1 MMKVRLAWVWVA
13 FSAVVLVGCSGGSQ
27 EGEDGSATPSDGGL
41 SAETAPG
48 ADGLSAEAV
57 ADRYGYIE
65 GTAQLTPVYELVPN
79 YNDVREYTA
88 RELLMRECM
97 IDIVEIPITP
107 SLEDPQFFEPRT
119 AQARESEELAAQ
131 WGYAMHY
138 PSLVPPADPANS
150 DVARAERE
158 RILATAEAQAELTA
172 CQEQMWERLPRPP
185 VQQMTA
191 VEAAGWEA
199 ADVAPAVLE
208 ASAAWRVCMEPAGV
222 IDLPDNPMLMP
233 SESIRQATG
242 VGDIQTSDAAPATQ
256 WEKDIAVA
264 DMRCRESF
272 WVDRGPLARS
282 GAGRSSWQLGR
293 TSRDSRRRESPTPS
307 GVTTLT
313 L

>member
-1 MMKVRLAWVWVA
+1 MSRARLRHVR
-13 FSAVVLVGCSGGSQ
+13 
-27 EGEDGSATPSDGGL
+27 
-41 SAETAPG
+41 
-48 ADGLSAEAV
+48 
-57 ADRYGYIE
+57 
-65 GTAQLTPVYELVPN
+65 
-79 YNDVREYTA
+79 A
-88 RELLMRECM
+88 RK
-97 IDIVEIPITP
+97 
-107 SLEDPQFFEPRT
+107 
-119 AQARESEELAAQ
+119 LAAQ

-282 GAGRSSWQLGR
+282 GAGRAPGNWAGR
-293 TSRDSRRRESPTPS
+293 PGIRGGASHLRRV
-307 GVTTLT
+307 G
-313 L
+313 

>member
-119 AQARESEELAAQ
+119 AQARESED
-131 WGYAMHY
+131 
-138 PSLVPPADPANS
+138 SL
-150 DVARAERE
+150 
-158 RILATAEAQAELTA
+158 
-172 CQEQMWERLPRPP
+172 
-185 VQQMTA
+185 
-191 VEAAGWEA
+191 
-199 ADVAPAVLE
+199 
-208 ASAAWRVCMEPAGV
+208 
-222 IDLPDNPMLMP
+222 
-233 SESIRQATG
+233 
-242 VGDIQTSDAAPATQ
+242 
-256 WEKDIAVA
+256 
-264 DMRCRESF
+264 
-272 WVDRGPLARS
+272 RS
-282 GAGRSSWQLGR
+282 GAMRCTTPRWFPR
-293 TSRDSRRRESPTPS
+293 RTPRTATSRGPSGSGSSRPRRRRRS
-307 GVTTLT
+307 
-313 L
+313 